1 MSALNIVAIYP
12 PYIFSIQYDDREE
25 NEFDRLFDLWNDVC
39 FVTEFLEVNKEHL
52 KSDIWQRTPEVE
64 DAARQVLDE
73 AENLETLFK
82 ELNDNTSEGIKPDF
96 DSHFLYLDGK
106 YKYELK
112 WPPMKS
118 YGTIRP
124 SLLRL
129 YAIKMEENVY
139 LITGG
144 GIKLSDTIQN
154 SPGLKDYV
162 IQDIDRVRC
171 FLKENGIMDSDDME
185 QDY

>member
-1 MSALNIVAIYP
+1 MNIVAIYS
-12 PYIFSIQYDDREE
+12 PYIYSIQYDNREE
-25 NEFDRLFDLWNDVC
+25 NEIDRLFNSWNDVC
-39 FVTEFLEVNKEHL
+39 FVTEFLEKNKEYL
-52 KSDIWQRTPEVE
+52 KSDIWRQIPEVE

-73 AENLETLFK
+73 AENLEILFE
-82 ELNDNTSEGIKPDF
+82 ELNNNTVVGKKPDF

-106 YKYELK
+106 YKYELQ

-129 YAIKMEENVY
+129 YAIKMEKNVY

-154 SPGLKDYV
+154 SPGLKDSV
-162 IQDIDRVRC
+162 LQDIDSVRC
-171 FLKENGIMDSDDME
+171 FLRENGIMDSEDME
-185 QDY
+185 HE